1 MICPL
6 VFKKNAFSNDGVDM
20 TRQRITSMLFGAIA
34 LVWCNS
40 FAVEEGKLTVT
51 TDPEGV
57 EVWLGENYIGNS
69 PVIEKKVPTG
79 RYTVKLVDPVQRISL
94 VEQVMITI
102 NNTVVIEKK
111 LKPKFGTLKVTSVP
125 EDADVFMTMPLGKT
139 PLINEFIN
147 PGKYIIEIRHPD
159 KQFHSVQKNVVV
171 SEGMANVVTDTLFKD
186 KVSNTNTIL
195 RLGLGAGALA
205 GFIWAAFESGNRQ
218 TYRADERYS
227 DAGKAG
233 TRLALGVVAGSLCVI
248 GFEIVAFF

>member
-1 MICPL
+1 MFL
-6 VFKKNAFSNDGVDM
+6 GVV
-20 TRQRITSMLFGAIA
+20 A
-34 LVWCNS
+34 LLWCNS

-79 RYTVKLVDPVQRISL
+79 RYTVKLVDPVQRISQ
-94 VEQVMITI
+94 VEQVLITI

-111 LKPKFGTLKVTSVP
+111 LKPKFGILKVTSVP
-125 EDADVFMTMPLGKT
+125 EESDVFITMPLGKT
-139 PLINEFIN
+139 PLVNEFIN

-159 KQFHSVQKNVVV
+159 KQYHSVLKNVVV
-171 SEGMANVVTDTLFKD
+171 SEGLANIVTDTLYKD
-186 KVSNTNTIL
+186 KILNNNALL

-205 GFIWAAFESGNRQ
+205 GFVWAAFESGNRQ
-218 TYRADERYS
+218 KFKAQKRDN
-227 DAGKAG
+227 DAGTAG
-233 TRLALGVVAGSLCVI
+233 THLALGVVAGSLCVI